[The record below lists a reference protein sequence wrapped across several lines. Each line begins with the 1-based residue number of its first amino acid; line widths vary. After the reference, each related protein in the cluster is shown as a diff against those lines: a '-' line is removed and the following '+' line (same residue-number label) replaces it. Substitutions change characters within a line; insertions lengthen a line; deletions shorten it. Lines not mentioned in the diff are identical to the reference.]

1 MQIIKSEVMGF
12 CFGVR
17 RAVEAA
23 EEALKKYGKGVYS
36 LGPLIHNENALK
48 ELKEKGLLIAD
59 EKEISTIKDGSVVI
73 IRAHG
78 VAPDLIE
85 TLKNKKCT
93 VIDAT
98 CPRVKANQKMVSRYT
113 SADDYIIL
121 TGDKNHGEVI
131 GLAGYAKSNFIQIQ
145 NYDEAEKVQLP
156 SNLKGQI
163 VLLSQTTYNPLEFSK
178 IESLLKS
185 RYPQIKVQNT
195 ICPATEERQN
205 ALLDL
210 CSKVDAMI
218 VIGGKNSANTKR
230 LYQTAKENCKFAL
243 HIQDESEIPDEIRK
257 YEKIG
262 ITAGASTPD
271 KIISLVETALNN
283 MV

>member
-17 RAVEAA
+17 RAVETA
-23 EEALKKYGKGVYS
+23 ESALQKYGKGVYS

-210 CSKVDAMI
+210 CSKVDALI

>member
-17 RAVEAA
+17 RAVETA
-23 EEALKKYGKGVYS
+23 ESALQKYGKGVYS

-113 SADDYIIL
+113 SAEDYIIL

-156 SNLKGQI
+156 SSLKGQI

-210 CSKVDAMI
+210 CSKVDALI

>member
-210 CSKVDAMI
+210 CSKVDALI

>member
-17 RAVEAA
+17 RAVETA
-23 EEALKKYGKGVYS
+23 ESALQKYGKGVYS

-48 ELKEKGLLIAD
+48 ELQEKGLLIAD

-210 CSKVDAMI
+210 CSKVDALI

>member
-17 RAVEAA
+17 RAVETA
-23 EEALKKYGKGVYS
+23 ESALQKYGKGVYS

-48 ELKEKGLLIAD
+48 ELQEKGLLIAD

-210 CSKVDAMI
+210 CSKVDALI

-243 HIQDESEIPDEIRK
+243 HIQDESEIPEEIRK

-271 KIISLVETALNN
+271 KIISLVENALNN

>member
-1 MQIIKSEVMGF
+1 MGF

-17 RAVEAA
+17 RAVETA
-23 EEALKKYGKGVYS
+23 ESALQKYGKGVYS

-48 ELKEKGLLIAD
+48 ELQEKGLLIAD

-210 CSKVDAMI
+210 CSKVDALI

>member
-17 RAVEAA
+17 RAVETA
-23 EEALKKYGKGVYS
+23 ESALQKYGKGVYS

-98 CPRVKANQKMVSRYT
+98 CPRVKANQKMV
-113 SADDYIIL
+113 
-121 TGDKNHGEVI
+121 G
-131 GLAGYAKSNFIQIQ
+131 
-145 NYDEAEKVQLP
+145 
-156 SNLKGQI
+156 
-163 VLLSQTTYNPLEFSK
+163 
-178 IESLLKS
+178 
-185 RYPQIKVQNT
+185 
-195 ICPATEERQN
+195 
-205 ALLDL
+205 
-210 CSKVDAMI
+210 
-218 VIGGKNSANTKR
+218 
-230 LYQTAKENCKFAL
+230 
-243 HIQDESEIPDEIRK
+243 
-257 YEKIG
+257 
-262 ITAGASTPD
+262 
-271 KIISLVETALNN
+271 
-283 MV
+283 

>member
-17 RAVEAA
+17 RAVETA
-23 EEALKKYGKGVYS
+23 ESALQKYGKGVYS

-59 EKEISTIKDGSVVI
+59 EKEISTIEDGSVVI

-113 SADDYIIL
+113 SAEDYIIL

-185 RYPQIKVQNT
+185 CYPQIKVKNT

-210 CSKVDAMI
+210 CSKVDALI

-230 LYQTAKENCKFAL
+230 LYQTAKENCKFAI

>member
-17 RAVEAA
+17 RAVETA
-23 EEALKKYGKGVYS
+23 ESALQKYGKGVYS

-113 SADDYIIL
+113 SAEDYIIL

-156 SNLKGQI
+156 SELKGQI

-210 CSKVDAMI
+210 CSKVDALI